1 MEGLYLRNNIEL
13 LIKYYD
19 IASNKIKDDI
29 NQLLLK
35 SNKGITLTQKEL
47 DRIKKYIFR
56 YKMIKESVSINTD
69 TRLNKLTRKPLTIPS
84 KDFI

>member
-35 SNKGITLTQKEL
+35 SNKGIALTQKEL